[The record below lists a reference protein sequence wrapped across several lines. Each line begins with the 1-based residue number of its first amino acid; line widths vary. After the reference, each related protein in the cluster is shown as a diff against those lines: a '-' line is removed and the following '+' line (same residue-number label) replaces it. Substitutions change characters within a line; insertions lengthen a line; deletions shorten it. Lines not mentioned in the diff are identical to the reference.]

1 MWFKKKKKERDQSPT
16 KNKYQEELN
25 KEETVTT
32 NKMGDMM
39 NHSILLRHYKN
50 SESHDASE
58 ENNFSSN
65 DNDEYN
71 YDDDEEEEEEEEEEE
86 DKDED
91 EDEDEEDSDEDASHS
106 SSESSDSSD
115 SDHEGMDDNDFMHRL
130 ITNDPSL
137 TEIDISIESNDY
149 ETCTEFANAL
159 SMNFHVKILHL
170 TGNNNAARMKI
181 FKTITSA
188 ISKNKSIR
196 TLEMKRATID
206 HRMAIEL
213 GICLKSCTS
222 LQTLK
227 LTNCDFKDSALT
239 VLFLG
244 IQHCATLQEI
254 IIRSCDLGGDAI
266 DFVAAT
272 LSLMEIKSLSLINT
286 NISSDGLKIL
296 CESVAKTSQLE
307 ELHLSRNSFDIK
319 DARSLSSCLISP
331 KQNIKCI
338 TLGACSLDDECI
350 KILSKS
356 FIQNKKIQKILLPRN
371 DITGKGAMILKRVI
385 ETNSSIIELDVDGCK
400 ISSRKQLAIADALRC
415 NNSFL
420 KSFCSNEV
428 SITILDAVDL
438 CCGGFSGNNEK

>member
-1 MWFKKKKKERDQSPT
+1 MWFKKKKASDQSPT
-16 KNKYQEELN
+16 KNKYKAELN
-25 KEETVTT
+25 EEKTVTNDNMRDMV
-32 NKMGDMM
+32 NKTIE
-39 NHSILLRHYKN
+39 NKNSILLRHDK
-50 SESHDASE
+50 ESGSDDAFD
-58 ENNFSSN
+58 ENNFGSN

-71 YDDDEEEEEEEEEEE
+71 YDEEEEEEEGQ
-86 DKDED
+86 
-91 EDEDEEDSDEDASHS
+91 DSDEEASHS
-106 SSESSDSSD
+106 SSESNDSSD
-115 SDHEGMDDNDFMHRL
+115 SDHEGIDDNDFMHRL
-130 ITNDPSL
+130 ITNDPAL

-181 FKTITSA
+181 FRTITA
-188 ISKNKSIR
+188 AVSKNKSIS
-196 TLEMKRATID
+196 TLDMKRATID
-206 HRMAIEL
+206 RQMAVEL
-213 GICLKSCTS
+213 GMCLKSCSS

-244 IQHCATLQEI
+244 IQHCATLREI
-254 IIRSCDLGGDAI
+254 IVRSCDFGGNAI

-286 NISSDGLKIL
+286 NISSEGIKYL
-296 CESVAKTSQLE
+296 CESVAKASQLE
-307 ELHLSRNSFDIK
+307 ELNLSRNSFDSK

-331 KQNIKCI
+331 GQNIKSI
-338 TLGACSLDDECI
+338 TLGSCSLDDECI

-356 FIQNKKIQKILLPRN
+356 FIQNKKIQKIFLPRN
-371 DITGKGAMILKRVI
+371 DITGKGAMILNRVL

-438 CCGGFSGNNEK
+438 CCGSFSGNNEQ